1 MNVFD
6 KVLRSMLPRR
16 RYTLGD
22 AAAVGAA
29 IGFGAG
35 LMYTLDPD
43 RGSRRRSIARDKAVS
58 LAHRTGALLDKGA
71 RDLRNRSQGVVA
83 ETGAIFR
90 QGTAPNAVVSD
101 RVRAK
106 LGRVVSHPG
115 AIDVEVLDGCVTL
128 RGPVL
133 AQEVDDLLAAV
144 SGVDGVTRVSNA
156 LEVHASAEGIPSL
169 QGSSARAGERLDL
182 TKASWSPAARTL
194 MGALGAGL
202 VGYAMRRR
210 GPLGILLGV
219 AGAAVLLR
227 ELGDRPTR
235 HLAGVDAE
243 RRTVAFRKKI
253 TVRAPIREVF
263 LAVIQFES
271 FPRFMSHVRQ
281 VETLGDGRMRWTAV
295 GQAAIAVSWDAELT
309 QLAPNEVVAWHSLPG
324 QAIENEGI
332 VRLEECPEGT
342 RLDVRLSYSSPAGAL
357 GDAVAALFGAEP
369 ERAMDEDLEGFKS
382 LIEQG
387 KTAVHGEEVV
397 GEDLQGAD
405 QLPSTSRV

>member
-6 KVLRSMLPRR
+6 KVLRSMVPRR

-29 IGFGAG
+29 LGFGAG

-58 LAHRTGALLDKGA
+58 FAHRTGALVDKSA
-71 RDLRNRSQGVVA
+71 RDLRNRTQGVVA

-90 QGTAPNAVVSD
+90 EGTAPDAVLSD

-133 AQEVDDLLAAV
+133 AQEVDGLLAAV
-144 SGVDGVTRVSNA
+144 SGVDGVTRVGNE
-156 LEVHASAEGIPSL
+156 LEVHASAEGVPSL
-169 QGSSARAGERLDL
+169 QGSSARAGERFDL

-227 ELGDRPTR
+227 ELGDRPIISR
-235 HLAGVDAE
+235 LDGVDAG
-243 RRTVAFRKKI
+243 RLTVDFRKTI

-263 LAVIQFES
+263 LAFIQFES
-271 FPRFMSHVRQ
+271 FPGFMSHLRQ

-295 GQAAIAVSWDAELT
+295 GSAAIAVSWDVELT
-309 QLAPNEVVAWHSLPG
+309 QLVPNEVVAWRSLPG
-324 QAIENEGI
+324 QAIESEGL

-342 RLDVRLSYSSPAGAL
+342 RLDVRMSYSSPAGAL
-357 GDAVAALFGAEP
+357 GDAVAALFGADP
-369 ERAMDEDLEGFKS
+369 KHAMDEDLESFRA

-387 KTAVHGEEVV
+387 KTAAQGDEVIL
-397 GEDLQGAD
+397 GDIQGAR
-405 QLPSTSRV
+405 ST

>member
-29 IGFGAG
+29 LGFGAG
-35 LMYTLDPD
+35 MMYTLDPD
-43 RGSRRRSIARDKAVS
+43 RGARRRSIARDKAVS
-58 LAHRTGALLDKGA
+58 LAHRTGALIEKSA
-71 RDLRNRSQGVVA
+71 RDLRNRGQGVVA

-90 QGTAPNAVVSD
+90 QGTAPDAVLSE

-133 AQEVDDLLAAV
+133 AREVDDLLAVV

-156 LEVHASAEGIPSL
+156 LEVHASAEGVPSL

-182 TKASWSPAARTL
+182 TKASRSPAARTL
-194 MGALGAGL
+194 MGAVGVGL

-227 ELGDRPTR
+227 ELGDRPSISR
-235 HLAGVDAE
+235 LVGVDVG
-243 RRTVAFRKKI
+243 RRAVDFRKTI

-263 LAVIQFES
+263 LAFIQFES
-271 FPRFMSHVRQ
+271 FPGFMSHLRQ

-295 GQAAIAVSWDAELT
+295 GPAAIAVSWNAELT
-309 QLAPNEVVAWHSLPG
+309 QLVPNEVVAWRSLPG

-342 RLDVRLSYSSPAGAL
+342 RLDVRMSYNSPAGAL

-369 ERAMDEDLEGFKS
+369 ERAMDEDLESLKT

-387 KTAVHGEEVV
+387 RTAVHGEEAM
-397 GEDLQGAD
+397 GEDLQG
-405 QLPSTSRV
+405 PP

>member
-29 IGFGAG
+29 LGFGAG
-35 LMYTLDPD
+35 MMYTLDPD
-43 RGSRRRSIARDKAVS
+43 RGARRRSIARDKAVS
-58 LAHRTGALLDKGA
+58 LAHRTGALFEKSA
-71 RDLRNRSQGVVA
+71 RDLRNRGQGVVA

-90 QGTAPNAVVSD
+90 QGTAPDAVLSE

-133 AQEVDDLLAAV
+133 AREVDDLLAVV

-156 LEVHASAEGIPSL
+156 LEVHASAEGVPSL

-182 TKASWSPAARTL
+182 TKASRSPAARTL
-194 MGALGAGL
+194 MGAVGVGL

-227 ELGDRPTR
+227 ELGDRPSISR
-235 HLAGVDAE
+235 LVGVDVG
-243 RRTVAFRKKI
+243 RRAVDFRKTI

-263 LAVIQFES
+263 LAFIQFES
-271 FPRFMSHVRQ
+271 FPGFMSHLRQ

-295 GQAAIAVSWDAELT
+295 GPAAIAVSWNAELT
-309 QLAPNEVVAWHSLPG
+309 QLVPNEVVAWRSLPG

-342 RLDVRLSYSSPAGAL
+342 RLDVRMSYNSPAGAL

-369 ERAMDEDLEGFKS
+369 ERAMDEDLESLKT

-387 KTAVHGEEVV
+387 RTAVHGEEAM
-397 GEDLQGAD
+397 GEDLQG
-405 QLPSTSRV
+405 PP

>member
-29 IGFGAG
+29 LGFGAG

-58 LAHRTGALLDKGA
+58 LAHRTGALLDKSA
-71 RDLRNRSQGVVA
+71 RDLRNRSRGVVA

-90 QGTAPNAVVSD
+90 QEAAPDAVLSD

-133 AQEVDDLLAAV
+133 AHEVDDLLAAV
-144 SGVDGVTRVSNA
+144 SGVDGVTR
-156 LEVHASAEGIPSL
+156 LGTELDVHSSAEGVPSL

-182 TKASWSPAARTL
+182 TKASWSPSARTL
-194 MGALGAGL
+194 RGAFGVGL

-210 GPLGILLGV
+210 GPLGVLLGV
-219 AGAAVLLR
+219 AGAAMLLR
-227 ELGDRPTR
+227 ELGDGQTRRPVS
-235 HLAGVDAE
+235 VDAG
-243 RRTVAFRKKI
+243 RRAVDFQKTI
-253 TVRAPIREVF
+253 TVHAPIRDVF
-263 LAVIQFES
+263 LAFIQFES
-271 FPRFMSHVRQ
+271 FPGFMSHLRQ

-309 QLAPNEVVAWHSLPG
+309 QLVPNEVVAWRSLPG
-324 QAIENEGI
+324 QAIENEGV

-342 RLDVRLSYSSPAGAL
+342 RLDVRMSYSSPAGAL
-357 GDAVAALFGAEP
+357 GDAVAALFGADP
-369 ERAMDEDLEGFKS
+369 KHAMDEDLEGFKT

-387 KTAVHGEEVV
+387 RTAVHGEEAI
-397 GEDLQGAD
+397 GEDLQGA
-405 QLPSTSRV
+405 R

>member
-6 KVLRSMLPRR
+6 KVLRSMVPRR

-29 IGFGAG
+29 LGFGAG

-58 LAHRTGALLDKGA
+58 FAHRTGALLDESA
-71 RDLRNRSQGVVA
+71 RDLRNRSRGVVA

-90 QGTAPNAVVSD
+90 QEAAPDAVLSD

-106 LGRVVSHPG
+106 LGRVVSHPH

-156 LEVHASAEGIPSL
+156 LEAHPSAEGIPSL
-169 QGSSARAGERLDL
+169 QGSSARTGERLEL
-182 TKASWSPAARTL
+182 TKASGSPAARTL

-202 VGYAMRRR
+202 VGYALRRR
-210 GPLGILLGV
+210 GPLGLLLGV

-243 RRTVAFRKKI
+243 RRALAFQKTI
-253 TVRAPIREVF
+253 TVRAPVREVF
-263 LAVIQFES
+263 LALIQFES
-271 FPRFMSHVRQ
+271 FPRFMSHLRQ
-281 VETLGDGRMRWTAV
+281 VETLGDGRMRWTAADPA
-295 GQAAIAVSWDAELT
+295 GIPVSWDAELT
-309 QLAPNEVVAWHSLPG
+309 QLVPNEVVAWRSLPG
-324 QAIENEGI
+324 QAIDNEGI

-342 RLDVRLSYSSPAGAL
+342 RLDVKMSYNPPAGAL
-357 GDAVAALFGAEP
+357 GHAAATLFGADP
-369 ERAMDEDLEGFKS
+369 EHAMAEDFARFKA

-387 KTAVHGEEVV
+387 KTTVHGEEVV
-397 GEDLQGAD
+397 SEDLQGAH